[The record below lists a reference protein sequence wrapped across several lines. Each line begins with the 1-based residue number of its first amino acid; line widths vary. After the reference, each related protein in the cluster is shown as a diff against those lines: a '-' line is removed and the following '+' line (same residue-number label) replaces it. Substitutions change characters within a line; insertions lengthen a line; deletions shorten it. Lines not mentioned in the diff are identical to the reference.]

1 MNKNHTTTVQMLI
14 EILKQMPSELP
25 VLVSGYE
32 SGFEN
37 FYPPSIQILKHEP
50 ENKYYE
56 GEYQQSNNEDEH
68 LIEAVVLN
76 RMLRSD

>member
-37 FYPPSIQILKHEP
+37 FYPPSIEKLKHEP

-56 GEYQQSNNEDEH
+56 GEYQQSNNVEGQI
-68 LIEAVVLN
+68 IEAVVLS
-76 RMLRSD
+76 RVVRDD